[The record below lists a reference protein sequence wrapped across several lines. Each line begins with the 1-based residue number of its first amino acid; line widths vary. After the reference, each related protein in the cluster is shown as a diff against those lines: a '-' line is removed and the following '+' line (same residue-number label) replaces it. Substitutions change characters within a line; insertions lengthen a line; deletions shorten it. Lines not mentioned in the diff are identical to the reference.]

1 MVLDPHNL
9 SGKGLKYF
17 VLLIRGELSS
27 TDFHVLGVVLAN
39 RLDDLLGVLL
49 FEVFLVPLALEL
61 VELVA
66 IVPESEPQLE
76 FLLEFLH
83 NRNLRGFVAQDCFIG
98 VEIVDLALRAF
109 EALLDLL
116 ELLQRGSLL
125 SALVKQLFLLEVLNL
140 LFDLTGLLSHLLG

>member
-1 MVLDPHNL
+1 
-9 SGKGLKYF
+9 
-17 VLLIRGELSS
+17 
-27 TDFHVLGVVLAN
+27 
-39 RLDDLLGVLL
+39 
-49 FEVFLVPLALEL
+49 
-61 VELVA
+61 
-66 IVPESEPQLE
+66 
-76 FLLEFLH
+76 
-83 NRNLRGFVAQDCFIG
+83 